1 MSTKEERE
9 QAWRRYGGDAH
20 DLSDEELQLVIE
32 HRLTD
37 LGHRP
42 PNVKYHRGW
51 HSLDEAERR
60 PSMVP
65 YMVSLK
71 LRGVI

>member
-9 QAWRRYGGDAH
+9 QAWLGYHGAAYAT
-20 DLSDEELQLVIE
+20 SDEQLQLVIE

-37 LGHRP
+37 LGHKP
-42 PNVKYHRGW
+42 KPKKGDRGW
-51 HSLDEAERR
+51 YSLNEAERR

-65 YMVSLK
+65 YLVSLK